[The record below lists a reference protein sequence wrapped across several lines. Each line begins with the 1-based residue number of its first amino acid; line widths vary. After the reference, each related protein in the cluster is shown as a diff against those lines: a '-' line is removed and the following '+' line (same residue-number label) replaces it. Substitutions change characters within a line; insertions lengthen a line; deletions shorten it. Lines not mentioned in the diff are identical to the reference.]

1 MRAAQRFSRQL
12 DVLRDGFHFA
22 VRDGGRRLVGV
33 TVIVIFE
40 IFENVTDVQE
50 GVAVQ
55 SDVHE
60 CRLHAG

>member
-12 DVLRDGFHFA
+12 DVLRDGCYFA
-22 VRDGGRRLVGV
+22 LGDGGRRLVGV

-55 SDVHE
+55 ADVHE